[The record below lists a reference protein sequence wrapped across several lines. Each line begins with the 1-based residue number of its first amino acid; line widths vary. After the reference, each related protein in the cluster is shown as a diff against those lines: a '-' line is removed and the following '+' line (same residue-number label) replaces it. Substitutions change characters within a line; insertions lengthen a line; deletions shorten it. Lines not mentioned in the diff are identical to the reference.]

1 MKIPLFKI
9 YWDEKDITAIRE
21 VIQSGMHWCTGRQI
35 EDFEKRICEY
45 LGSRY
50 CVAFNSGGS
59 ALHALMLAYG
69 FEPGDE
75 IIVPSFTF
83 IATAY
88 APLYVGA
95 KPVFA
100 DIEEETFGLDPEDVK
115 EKITSKTKAILP
127 IHYGGMPCKIR
138 ELREIAEDYNLIL
151 IEDVAEAFGA
161 RVNDKHVGTFGDAAI
176 LSFCQNKIFTTSEG
190 GAVVTDDKKIYERL
204 KLLVSYG
211 RVTEGDYFTS
221 GTGTDYVEL
230 GYNWRL
236 STILAALGIA
246 QLEKVDKL
254 IEMRRKNANL
264 LNKTL
269 KKINGIEVLEEPKD
283 YFAVYQ
289 LYTIRVSEGKET
301 RDALMEYLAR
311 NGISTKVYFEP
322 AHKYTIF
329 RKLGYSKI
337 ELPVTEKVSSQVLS
351 LPMYPHMTKEEL
363 DYIIT
368 SIREF
373 FRGEGYERT

>member
-9 YWDEKDITAIRE
+9 YWDEKDIEAVKE
-21 VIQSGMHWCTGRQI
+21 VIRSGMHWCVGKQI
-35 EDFEKRICEY
+35 EELEKSICEY
-45 LGSRY
+45 LGAKH
-50 CVAFNSGGS
+50 CVAFNSGGA
-59 ALHALMLAYG
+59 ALHALMLAYN
-69 FEPGDE
+69 FKPEDE

-100 DIEEETFGLDPEDVK
+100 DIEEETLGLDPEDVK
-115 EKITSKTKAILP
+115 EKITPKTKAILP

-138 ELREIAEDYNLIL
+138 ELREIAEDYKLIL

-161 RVNDKHVGTFGDAAI
+161 RVNNKYVGTFGAAAI
-176 LSFCQNKIFTTSEG
+176 FSFCQNKIFTTSEG
-190 GAVVTDDKKIYERL
+190 GAVVTNDKKLYDRL

-211 RVTEGDYFTS
+211 RLTEGDYFTS
-221 GTGTDYVEL
+221 ETRTDYVEI

-236 STILAALGIA
+236 STILAALGLS

-254 IEMRRKNANL
+254 IEMRRKNANS
-264 LNKTL
+264 LNKAL
-269 KKINGIEVLEEPKD
+269 KKINGVAVLEEPKD

-289 LYTIRVSEGKET
+289 LYTIRVLEGKEM
-301 RDALMEYLAR
+301 REALMSYLSKK
-311 NGISTKVYFEP
+311 GISTKVYFEP
-322 AHKYTIF
+322 VHKYTIF

-337 ELPVTEKVSSQVLS
+337 KLPVTEKVSSQVLS
-351 LPMYPHMTKEEL
+351 LQMYPHMTKEEL
-363 DYIIT
+363 DYIVT

-373 FRGEGYERT
+373 FGRKGYE

>member
-9 YWDEKDITAIRE
+9 YWDEEDVNAVKE
-21 VIQSGMHWCTGRQI
+21 VIKSGMHWCTGKQI
-35 EDFEKRICEY
+35 EEFEKKICEY
-45 LGSRY
+45 TGSRY

-69 FEPGDE
+69 FKPGDE

-95 KPVFA
+95 RPIFA
-100 DIEEETFGLDPEDVK
+100 DIEEETLGLDPEDVK
-115 EKITSKTKAILP
+115 EKITPKTKAILP

-138 ELREIAEDYNLIL
+138 ELREIAGDYKLIL
-151 IEDVAEAFGA
+151 IEDAAEAFGA
-161 RVNDKHVGTFGDAAI
+161 RVKGKHVGTFGNATI
-176 LSFCQNKIFTTSEG
+176 FSFCQNKIFTTSEG
-190 GAVVTDDKKIYERL
+190 GAVVTDDKKIYDRL

-221 GTGTDYVEL
+221 GIGTDYVEL

-236 STILAALGIA
+236 STILATLGIA

-254 IEMRRKNANL
+254 IEMRRKNAKS
-264 LNKTL
+264 LNKAL
-269 KKINGIEVLEEPKD
+269 KTINDIEVLEEPKD

-289 LYTIRVSEGKET
+289 LYTIKVSEGKKI
-301 RDALMEYLAR
+301 RDELMAYLAKK
-311 NGISTKVYFEP
+311 GISTKVYFEP

-329 RKLGYSKI
+329 RKLGYSNVK
-337 ELPVTEKVSSQVLS
+337 LPVTEKVSSQVLS

-363 DYIIT
+363 DYIVT

-373 FRGEGYERT
+373 FRRKGHE